1 MGTQRTVLGL
11 VGPLVAAGLLVG
23 GGAAA
28 AAPAVETITRNCVV
42 CHGPK
47 EAGQAEIP
55 TLANYPA
62 KKMVEMLQGFKTD
75 QKPATIMNRIAKGY
89 SDEQIAAIAEYLGTK

>member
-1 MGTQRTVLGL
+1 MRIHRVALAVIGL
-11 VGPLVAAGLLVG
+11 AAAGPAL
-23 GGAAA
+23 
-28 AAPAVETITRNCVV
+28 AAPSVETIARNCVV

-62 KKMVEMLQGFKTD
+62 KKMVEMLSGFKAD
-75 QKPATIMNRIAKGY
+75 QKPATIMNRITKAF
-89 SDEQIAAIAEYLGTK
+89 SDEQIQALATLLGKP

>member
-1 MGTQRTVLGL
+1 MGTQRTVLRL
-11 VGPLVAAGLLVG
+11 VGISLAAVGLADTGPAL
-23 GGAAA
+23 
-28 AAPAVETITRNCVV
+28 AAPSVETITRNCVV

-62 KKMVEMLQGFKTD
+62 KKMAEMLAGFKAD
-75 QKPATIMNRIAKGY
+75 QKPATIMNRIAKAF
-89 SDEQIAAIAEYLGTK
+89 SDEQIAAIADHLGTK

>member
-1 MGTQRTVLGL
+1 MGTQRIVLGL
-11 VGPLVAAGLLVG
+11 AGLVFSATTT
-23 GGAAA
+23 GGAGWAL
-28 AAPAVETITRNCVV
+28 AAPSVETITRNCVV

-62 KKMVEMLQGFKTD
+62 KKMAEMLAGFKAD
-75 QKPATIMNRIAKGY
+75 QKPATIMNRIAKAF
-89 SDEQIAAIAEYLGTK
+89 SDEQIAAIAEHLGTK